1 MTNRI
6 YPPDQLNED
15 TYQEDDGTMPDNVA
29 RLEKALI
36 GRKIIKAEKK
46 TATFYNGYYDDTKT
60 GLVLTLDNN
69 QQYIIANTNDCC
81 AFTDLDKF
89 LLHPENIDHAITS
102 VETQGGY
109 TKWFILADMAH
120 VLDLEVSWSCGN
132 PFYYGYG
139 FDIAVINPNN
149 QES

>member
-6 YPPDQLNED
+6 YPPDQLDTNEW
-15 TYQEDDGTMPDNVA
+15 QEDDGTMPENVA
-29 RLEKALI
+29 NLEEALI
-36 GRKIIKAEKK
+36 GRKIVKAEQGSG
-46 TATFYNGYYDDTKT
+46 TFDNGYYDDTGR
-60 GLVLTLDNN
+60 GLILTLDSGEKW
-69 QQYIIANTNDCC
+69 IIADTRDCC
-81 AFTDLDKF
+81 AYTDLDKF

-102 VETQGGY
+102 VETQEGY

-139 FDIAVINPNN
+139 FDIAVVKE
-149 QES
+149 QA

>member
-6 YPPDQLNED
+6 YPPDQLDPKGWE
-15 TYQEDDGTMPDNVA
+15 EDDGTMPENVA
-29 RLEKALI
+29 KLEEALI
-36 GRKIIKAEKK
+36 GRKIVKAEQGSG
-46 TATFYNGYYDDTKT
+46 TFDNGYYDDTGS
-60 GLVLTLDNN
+60 GLILTLDSGEKW
-69 QQYIIANTNDCC
+69 IIANTNDCC
-81 AFTDLDKF
+81 AYTDLDRF

-102 VETQGGY
+102 VETQEGY

-139 FDIAVINPNN
+139 FDIAVVK
-149 QES
+149 EEV

>member
-6 YPPDQLNED
+6 YPPDQLD
-15 TYQEDDGTMPDNVA
+15 TNGWEADDGTMPENVA
-29 RLEKALI
+29 NLEEALI
-36 GRKIIKAEKK
+36 GRKIVKAEQGSG
-46 TATFYNGYYDDTKT
+46 TFNNGYYDDSGS
-60 GLVLTLDNN
+60 GLILTLDSGEKW
-69 QQYIIANTNDCC
+69 IIADTYDCC
-81 AFTDLDKF
+81 AYTALERF

-102 VETQGGY
+102 VETQVGY

-139 FDIAVINPNN
+139 FDIAVVKE
-149 QES
+149 QA